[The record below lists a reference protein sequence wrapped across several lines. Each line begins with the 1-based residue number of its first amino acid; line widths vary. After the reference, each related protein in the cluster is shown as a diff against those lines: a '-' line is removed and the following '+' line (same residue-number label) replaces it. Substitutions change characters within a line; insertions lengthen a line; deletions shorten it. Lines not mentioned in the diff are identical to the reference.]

1 MGRRD
6 RDARFVHARYAAGE
20 VLGRGAQGIVLRVI
34 DREEPGRAL
43 TAKVFRPGAFEP
55 SALLGEFALLS
66 RLRLPGIVR
75 AHDLGHDERTGAP
88 FLVEDFVPG
97 LDAASWVRGAEG
109 DADRNRRLADLCAGV
124 AASLAA
130 LHDAGFLHGDLKP
143 AHVRMRPE
151 ARGARPVLLD
161 LGAAV
166 SFRARAP
173 GQTIAASPG
182 YAAPEVLA
190 GGAPTIRSD
199 LYGLGALAWA
209 AATGAPPPL
218 GTTKKRLSVSCSWLR
233 PALVE
238 IVEALVEQHPLD
250 RPEDARRVLSSLGA
264 SAMRAGERL
273 GAPPTPVGREAEIA
287 ALSAPSTS
295 PVRYVVGPSGAGK
308 SHLARELLTRTLCA
322 GRTARLVGLP
332 AEAGSLVPRLIGFFR
347 GMDPT
352 PPLAAAADGGA
363 ALLLIDG
370 LESGPP
376 ELAAALDV
384 YRCRGAG
391 APGLDVVVTARAAPR
406 GADVLRIE
414 PLAGEAF
421 VTLCHSLGLSDAA
434 AMERAR
440 AASEGLPGWL
450 LASLGRVPLERDT
463 ALGRASGLSEGAR
476 GILAAIALSG
486 GAMPESV
493 CHAITRR
500 LGGEGASLLV
510 ELLSASLIGRQASG
524 DVRYVLASPELGPD
538 LAAALATPALVDLTA
553 EVWLGEPDA
562 GAAALLSVAKA
573 APAAALPA
581 RREEMYARAARA
593 ARESGLLS
601 LEIEALLSLLQNPAW
616 RTPASLCRLE
626 RLVRDAGLPG
636 AHPEVLRWLDEAASE
651 DARLRSLSLR
661 RRAEQKARAGE
672 ASEARTLAEEAL
684 AAARRTNERQDEAFA
699 HGTLGLVALF
709 SAHYTD
715 AAEHLARAQ
724 EILGERG
731 SDDPE
736 ELARI
741 HHNAGVVALYRNRAE
756 QAIATFS
763 RALGEKR
770 RLGDRAGMRSC
781 LMNLGMALGR
791 AGRHAEAEAALGE
804 ATLLSRSLG
813 QEAGLGWCLFA
824 RAELEVRRGQFPAA
838 APFVAEA
845 WALGESLPAVVRAD
859 LSILRARIR
868 ARAGD
873 GAGALV
879 ALGELSAE
887 ARARDA
893 LVDVR
898 ACVAEVEA
906 RLATLPA
913 EPRRAARIAIGALR
927 RARTAELVEGASEA
941 REALWHALA
950 ARRPVPFGG
959 PEGDGYARGMAA
971 DDAGD
976 EALWDFL
983 AAATRTHP
991 DELGFD
997 LARRIVSRAGAERA
1011 FVALAS
1017 GAARIGPVYGA
1028 DLDGLALAEAGQ
1040 RLDAGLLREAFG
1052 SAEPLY
1058 QRDIPTAGGRGA
1070 RLVVVGPE
1078 GPHGSPV
1085 VVVEHRFRPG
1095 AFDRVTAAEARRWG
1109 ILAALVFRLSEAAEP
1124 EAEAQAPRPAARK
1137 DPGLAGKPSVDPSG
1151 ATTLIPV
1158 SGPRRSFPGIV
1169 GDSPALTRALGRL
1182 EAALPSD
1189 LPVLVVGETGVGKE
1203 LFARALH
1210 DLGPRARGP
1219 FVAMNCGGIPDT
1231 LFEAE
1236 LFGHARGAFTGAE
1249 RARTGLLA
1257 QANGGTLLLDEIG
1270 ELSLLRQASLLR
1282 ALEARRFRPI
1292 GSDEERAFDVRI
1304 VAATNRDLEEAASGG
1319 SFRQDLFYRLN
1330 AITIRVPP
1338 LRERAEDV
1346 PLLCRAFFPGATFAE
1361 DALAALSAHPWP
1373 GNVRELRNVMER
1385 LGALGASRI
1394 ERAHLPRAMRGR
1406 GAPSPAADERAP
1418 IRRALAETGGNISQ
1432 AALRLGLSRQG
1443 LKKRMVRLGMR
1454 EPAPSRKKVK

>member
-6 RDARFVHARYAAGE
+6 RDARLVHARYAAGE
-20 VLGRGAQGIVLRVI
+20 PLGRGAQGIVLRVV
-34 DREEPGRAL
+34 DREDLARAL

-75 AHDLGHDERTGAP
+75 AHDLGYDERTGAP

-97 LDAASWVRGAEG
+97 LDAATWVRGAPN
-109 DADRNRRLADLCAGV
+109 DADRNVRLADLCAGV
-124 AASLAA
+124 AATLAA

-151 ARGARPVLLD
+151 GRGERPVLLD

-166 SFRARAP
+166 FFRARAP
-173 GQTIAASPG
+173 GAPAAGSPG

-190 GGAPTIRSD
+190 GAAPTIRSD

-209 AATGAPPPL
+209 AATGAPPPP
-218 GTTKKRLSVSCSWLR
+218 GTTKMRLFSLCPWLR
-233 PALVE
+233 PTLAE
-238 IVEALVEQHPLD
+238 IVEALVEAHPLD

-287 ALSAPSTS
+287 ALSAPSAA

-322 GRTARLVGLP
+322 GRAARLVVLP
-332 AEAGSLVPRLIGFFR
+332 IEAGAILPRLIGFFR

-352 PPLAAAADGGA
+352 PPLAAAAEGGA

-384 YRCRGAG
+384 YRCRGAR
-391 APGLDVVVTARAAPR
+391 APGLDVVVTARAAPP
-406 GADVLRIE
+406 GADVLPIE
-414 PLAGEAF
+414 PLVGETF
-421 VTLCHSLGLSDAA
+421 VALCHSLGLSDPA
-434 AMERAR
+434 AMERAQ
-440 AASEGLPGWL
+440 AASQGLPGWL

-463 ALGRASGLSEGAR
+463 ALGRASGLSAGAR
-476 GILAAIALSG
+476 GVLAAIALSAG
-486 GAMPESV
+486 GMPEGA

-500 LGGEGASLLV
+500 LGAEGASLLA
-510 ELLSASLIGRQASG
+510 ELLSASLIGRRASG

-538 LAAALATPALVDLTA
+538 LAAALATPELVDLTA

-562 GAAALLSVAKA
+562 DAAALLSVAKA
-573 APAAALPA
+573 PSAAALPA
-581 RREEMYARAARA
+581 RREALLARAAQA
-593 ARESGLLS
+593 ARETGLLS
-601 LEIEALLSLLQNPAW
+601 LEIDALLLLLQTPAR

-636 AHPEVLRWLDEAASE
+636 AHPEVLRWLDEAALQDTS
-651 DARLRSLSLR
+651 LRSLSLR

-672 ASEARTLAEEAL
+672 AAEARALAEEAL
-684 AAARRTNERQDEAFA
+684 VAARHTNDRQAEAFA

-709 SAHYTD
+709 SAHSTD
-715 AAEHLARAQ
+715 AAEHLDRA
-724 EILGERG
+724 EGILDERG
-731 SDDPE
+731 ADDPE

-741 HHNAGVVALYRNRAE
+741 HHNAGVVALYRNRPD
-756 QAIATFS
+756 QAISTFS

-791 AGRHAEAEAALGE
+791 AGKHAEAEAALTE
-804 ATLLSRSLG
+804 ATLLARALG

-824 RAELEVRRGQFPAA
+824 RAELEVRRGQFAAA

-845 WALGESLPAVVRAD
+845 WALGASVPAVVRAD

-898 ACVAEVEA
+898 ACLAEVEA

-927 RARTAELVEGASEA
+927 RARAARLVEGESEA
-941 REALWHALA
+941 REALFRALA
-950 ARRPVPFGG
+950 ARRPVR
-959 PEGDGYARGMAA
+959 YAPRMAA
-971 DDAGD
+971 DEAGED
-976 EALWDFL
+976 ALWDFL
-983 AAATRTHP
+983 AGAARASEG
-991 DELGFD
+991 ELGLD
-997 LARRIVSRAGAERA
+997 LARRIVARAGAERA
-1011 FVALAS
+1011 FVALAC
-1017 GAARIGPVYGA
+1017 GARIGVVYGA

-1040 RLDAGLLREAFG
+1040 RLDGVLAREALG

-1070 RLVVVGPE
+1070 RLVVAGPE
-1078 GPHGSPV
+1078 GPLGSAI

-1095 AFDRVTAAEARRWG
+1095 AFDHVTAAEARRWG
-1109 ILAALVFRLSEAAEP
+1109 ILAALVFRISTAAEP
-1124 EAEAQAPRPAARK
+1124 DEETVAPRPAARK
-1137 DPGLAGKPSVDPSG
+1137 DPGLTGTPAAEPPG
-1151 ATTLIPV
+1151 ATTLIPI
-1158 SGPRRSFPGIV
+1158 SGPRRSIRGIV

-1182 EAALPSD
+1182 EAALPGD

-1236 LFGHARGAFTGAE
+1236 LFGHARGAFTGAD
-1249 RARTGLLA
+1249 RARTGLLV

-1270 ELSLLRQASLLR
+1270 ELSLLRQAALLR

-1304 VAATNRDLEEAASGG
+1304 VAATNRDLEKAVAEGT
-1319 SFRQDLFYRLN
+1319 FRQDLFYRLN

-1346 PLLCRAFFPGATFAE
+1346 PLLCRAFLPGATFAD

-1394 ERAHLPRAMRGR
+1394 ERAHLPRGIRGR
-1406 GAPSPAADERAP
+1406 GAPVPEVDERAP

-1432 AALRLGLSRQG
+1432 AASRLGLSRQG

-1454 EPAPSRKKVK
+1454 EPAPSSRKKLA

>member
-6 RDARFVHARYAAGE
+6 RDAFLVHARYAAGE
-20 VLGRGAQGIVLRVI
+20 PLGRGAQGIVLRVV
-34 DREEPGRAL
+34 DREDPSRAL

-66 RLRLPGIVR
+66 RLRLPGVVR
-75 AHDLGHDERTGAP
+75 AHDLGHDARTGAP

-97 LDAASWVRGAEG
+97 LDAATWVRGATD
-109 DADRNRRLADLCAGV
+109 DADHNRRLADLCAGV

-151 ARGARPVLLD
+151 ALGVRPVLLD

-166 SFRARAP
+166 FFRARAS
-173 GQTIAASPG
+173 GQSIAASPG

-190 GGAPTIRSD
+190 GAAPTIRSD

-209 AATGAPPPL
+209 AAAGAPPPL
-218 GTTKKRLSVSCSWLR
+218 GNAKKRLSTSCPWLR
-233 PALVE
+233 PTLAE
-238 IVEALVEQHPLD
+238 IVEALVEAHPLD
-250 RPEDARRVLSSLGA
+250 RPEDARRVLSFLGA
-264 SAMRAGERL
+264 SAIRAGERL
-273 GAPPTPVGREAEIA
+273 GAPPSPIGREAEIA
-287 ALSAPSTS
+287 ALSAPSAS
-295 PVRYVVGPSGAGK
+295 PVRHVVGPSGAGK

-322 GRTARLVGLP
+322 GRAARLVSLP
-332 AEAGSLVPRLIGFFR
+332 TDAGSIVPRLIGFFR
-347 GMDPT
+347 GMDPA
-352 PPLAAAADGGA
+352 PPLAPAAEGGT

-370 LESGPP
+370 LEAGPP

-384 YRCRGAG
+384 YRCRGAR
-391 APGLDVVVTARAAPR
+391 APGLDVVVTARAAPP

-421 VTLCHSLGLSDAA
+421 VALCHSLGLSDAA
-434 AMERAR
+434 AIEHAR

-463 ALGRASGLSEGAR
+463 ALGRASGLSTGAR
-476 GILAAIALSG
+476 GLLAGIALSG
-486 GAMPESV
+486 GAMPEGV

-510 ELLSASLIGRQASG
+510 ELLSASLIGRRASG
-524 DVRYVLASPELGPD
+524 DVRYVLSSPELGPD
-538 LAAALATPALVDLTA
+538 LAAALATPELVDLVA
-553 EVWLGEPDA
+553 EVWLGEPNAD
-562 GAAALLSVAKA
+562 AAALVSVAKA
-573 APAAALPA
+573 PSQPAQREALF
-581 RREEMYARAARA
+581 ARAALA

-601 LEIEALLSLLQNPAW
+601 LEIDALLLLLQTPAR
-616 RTPASLCRLE
+616 RTPALLCRLE

-636 AHPEVLRWLDEAASE
+636 AHPEVLRWLGEAAVQDPS
-651 DARLRSLSLR
+651 LRPLSLR

-672 ASEARTLAEEAL
+672 TPEARALAEEAL
-684 AAARRTNERQDEAFA
+684 AEARRIRDRQAEAFA

-709 SAHYTD
+709 SADYTE
-715 AAEHLARAQ
+715 AAGHLARAQ

-741 HHNAGVVALYRNRAE
+741 HHNAGVVALYRNRSDL
-756 QAIATFS
+756 AIETFS

-791 AGRHAEAEAALGE
+791 AGRYADAETALVE

-813 QEAGLGWCLFA
+813 QEAGLGWCLFT
-824 RAELEVRRGQFPAA
+824 RAELEVRRGHFAAA

-845 WALGESLPAVVRAD
+845 WALGASLPAVVRAD

-879 ALGELSAE
+879 ALGELAAE

-893 LVDVR
+893 LVEVR
-898 ACVAEVEA
+898 ACIAEVEA

-913 EPRRAARIAIGALR
+913 EPRRAARIALRALR
-927 RARTAELVEGASEA
+927 RAREAELVEGEFEA
-941 REALWHALA
+941 RETLFRALA
-950 ARRPVPFGG
+950 ARRPIR
-959 PEGDGYARGMAA
+959 YAPRMAA
-971 DDAGD
+971 DDAG
-976 EALWDFL
+976 EEETLWDFL
-983 AAATRTHP
+983 AGAARASP
-991 DELGFD
+991 EELGLD
-997 LARRIVSRAGAERA
+997 LARRIVARAGAERA

-1017 GAARIGPVYGA
+1017 GAARIGAVYGA

-1040 RLDAGLLREAFG
+1040 RLDTGVVREALG
-1052 SAEPLY
+1052 NGDPLY

-1078 GPHGSPV
+1078 GPQGSPI

-1095 AFDRVTAAEARRWG
+1095 AFDHVTAVEARRWG
-1109 ILAALVFRLSEAAEP
+1109 ILAALVFRLSATVELDE
-1124 EAEAQAPRPAARK
+1124 ETKTPRPAARK
-1137 DPGLAGKPSVDPSG
+1137 EPGLAGKPMADPPG

-1158 SGPRRSFPGIV
+1158 SGPRQSFPGIV

-1182 EAALPSD
+1182 EAALPSE

-1236 LFGHARGAFTGAE
+1236 LFGHARGAFTGAD
-1249 RARTGLLA
+1249 RARTGLFA

-1270 ELSLLRQASLLR
+1270 ELSPLRQASLLR

-1304 VAATNRDLEEAASGG
+1304 VAATNRDLEKAVADGT
-1319 SFRQDLFYRLN
+1319 FRQDLFYRLN
-1330 AITIRVPP
+1330 AITVRVPP

-1346 PLLCRAFFPGATFAE
+1346 PLLCRAFLPGATFAE

-1394 ERAHLPRAMRGR
+1394 ERAHLPRAIRGR
-1406 GAPSPAADERAP
+1406 GAAIPEADERAP

-1432 AALRLGLSRQG
+1432 AASRLGLSRQG
-1443 LKKRMVRLGMR
+1443 LKKRMIRLGMR
-1454 EPAPSRKKVK
+1454 EPAKKLG

>member
-6 RDARFVHARYAAGE
+6 RDALLVHARYAAGE
-20 VLGRGAQGIVLRVI
+20 PLGRGAQGIVLRVV
-34 DREEPGRAL
+34 DREDPGRSL

-66 RLRLPGIVR
+66 RLRLPGVVR

-97 LDAASWVRGAEG
+97 LDAATWVRGATG

-143 AHVRMRPE
+143 AHVRMRPDTDRE
-151 ARGARPVLLD
+151 RPVLLD

-166 SFRARAP
+166 FFRARAL
-173 GQTIAASPG
+173 GQSIAASPG

-190 GGAPTIRSD
+190 GAAPTIRSD

-218 GTTKKRLSVSCSWLR
+218 GNTKKRLSASCPWLR
-233 PALVE
+233 PTLAE
-238 IVEALVEQHPLD
+238 IVEALVEVHPLD
-250 RPEDARRVLSSLGA
+250 RPEDTRRVLSFLGA
-264 SAMRAGERL
+264 SATRAGERL

-287 ALSAPSTS
+287 ALSAPSVS

-322 GRTARLVGLP
+322 GRAARLVSLP
-332 AEAGSLVPRLIGFFR
+332 AEAGSIVPRLIGFFR
-347 GMDPT
+347 GMEPA
-352 PPLAAAADGGA
+352 PPLAPAAEGGT

-370 LESGPP
+370 LEAGPP
-376 ELAAALDV
+376 ELAAALDA
-384 YRCRGAG
+384 YRCRNAR
-391 APGLDVVVTARAAPR
+391 APGLDVVVTARAAPA
-406 GADVLRIE
+406 GADVLGIE

-421 VTLCHSLGLSDAA
+421 VALCHSLGLSDAA
-434 AMERAR
+434 AIERAR

-463 ALGRASGLSEGAR
+463 ALGRASGLPLGAR
-476 GILAAIALSG
+476 GVLAAIALSG
-486 GAMPESV
+486 GAMPEGV
-493 CHAITRR
+493 CHVITRR
-500 LGGEGASLLV
+500 LGGEGASLLA
-510 ELLSASLIGRQASG
+510 ELLSASLIGRRVSG
-524 DVRYVLASPELGPD
+524 DVRYVLSSPELGPD
-538 LAAALATPALVDLTA
+538 LAAALATPELVDLVA
-553 EVWLGEPDA
+553 EVWLSEPNAD
-562 GAAALLSVAKA
+562 AAALLSVAKA
-573 APAAALPA
+573 AALST
-581 RREEMYARAARA
+581 RRDELLARAARA

-601 LEIEALLSLLQNPAW
+601 LEIEALLLLLQNPAQ
-616 RTPASLCRLE
+616 RTRDLLCRLE

-636 AHPEVLRWLDEAASE
+636 AHPEVLRWLDEAASQ
-651 DARLRSLSLR
+651 DASLRPLSLR
-661 RRAEQKARAGE
+661 RRAEQKARAG
-672 ASEARTLAEEAL
+672 ATPEARALAEEAL
-684 AAARRTNERQDEAFA
+684 AAARRTHDRQAEAFA

-709 SAHYTD
+709 SADYTD
-715 AAEHLARAQ
+715 AAEHLARVQA
-724 EILGERG
+724 ILGERG

-756 QAIATFS
+756 QAIETFS

-770 RLGDRAGMRSC
+770 GLGDRAGMRSC

-791 AGRHAEAEAALGE
+791 AGRHAEAEAALAE

-813 QEAGLGWCLFA
+813 QEAGLGWCLFT
-824 RAELEVRRGQFPAA
+824 RAELEVRRGHFAAA
-838 APFVAEA
+838 APFVVEA

-859 LSILRARIR
+859 LLILRARIR

-873 GAGALV
+873 GAGALA

-898 ACVAEVEA
+898 ARLAEVEA
-906 RLATLPA
+906 RLATLPT
-913 EPRRAARIAIGALR
+913 EPRRAGRIAIGALR
-927 RARTAELVEGASEA
+927 RAREARLVEGEAEA
-941 REALWHALA
+941 REALSRALA
-950 ARRPVPFGG
+950 ARRPVR
-959 PEGDGYARGMAA
+959 YAPRMAA
-971 DDAGD
+971 EDAGE
-976 EALWDFL
+976 EALWEFL
-983 AAATRTHP
+983 AGAARASP
-991 DELGFD
+991 EELGLD
-997 LARRIVSRAGAERA
+997 LARRIASRAGAERA
-1011 FVALAS
+1011 FVVLAC
-1017 GAARIGPVYGA
+1017 GAVRIGSVYGA
-1028 DLDGLALAEAGQ
+1028 DLDGLALTEAGK
-1040 RLDAGLLREAFG
+1040 RLDAGLLREALG

-1070 RLVVVGPE
+1070 RLVVAGPE
-1078 GPHGSPV
+1078 GPQGSAI

-1109 ILAALVFRLSEAAEP
+1109 ILAALVFRLSAAAEP
-1124 EAEAQAPRPAARK
+1124 EEETLAPRPVTRK
-1137 DPGLAGKPSVDPSG
+1137 DPGLAGKPAPDPPG

-1203 LFARALH
+1203 IFARALH

-1249 RARTGLLA
+1249 RARTGLLV

-1304 VAATNRDLEEAASGG
+1304 VAATNRDLEKAVADGT
-1319 SFRQDLFYRLN
+1319 FRQDLFYRLN

-1346 PLLCRAFFPGATFAE
+1346 PLLCRAFLPGATFAE

-1385 LGALGASRI
+1385 LGVLGASRI
-1394 ERAHLPRAMRGR
+1394 ERAHLPRAIRGR
-1406 GAPSPAADERAP
+1406 GAAIPEADERAP

-1432 AALRLGLSRQG
+1432 AASLLGLSRQG

-1454 EPAPSRKKVK
+1454 EPTTSRKKLG

>member
-6 RDARFVHARYAAGE
+6 RDAPFVFDRYVAGE
-20 VLGRGAQGIVLRVI
+20 PLGRGAQGIVLRVV
-34 DREEPGRAL
+34 DREDPGRAL

-55 SALLGEFALLS
+55 SALVGEFALLA

-75 AHDLGHDERTGAP
+75 AHDLGHEVRTGAP

-97 LDAASWVRGAEG
+97 LDAATWVRSAKD

-143 AHVRMRPE
+143 AHVRMRPDPE
-151 ARGARPVLLD
+151 RPRPVLLD

-166 SFRARAP
+166 FFRARAP
-173 GQTIAASPG
+173 GQPVAASPG

-190 GGAPTIRSD
+190 GATPTIRSD

-209 AATGAPPPL
+209 AAAGAPPPV
-218 GTTKKRLSVSCSWLR
+218 GQTRTRLVKVCPWLR
-233 PALVE
+233 PTLAA
-238 IVEALVEQHPLD
+238 IVEALVEPHPLD
-250 RPEDARRVLSSLGA
+250 RPEGARRVLSLLGA
-264 SAMRAGERL
+264 AAVRAGERL
-273 GAPPTPVGREAEIA
+273 GAPPMPVGREAEIA
-287 ALSAPSTS
+287 ALSGPSAS

-308 SHLARELLTRTLCA
+308 SHLARELVTRALCA
-322 GRTARLVGLP
+322 GRAARLVVLP
-332 AEAGSLVPRLIGFFR
+332 EASGSIVPRWMGFFR
-347 GMDPT
+347 GTDPT
-352 PPLAAAADGGA
+352 PPLAPAADGGA
-363 ALLLIDG
+363 ALLVIDG
-370 LESGPP
+370 LESGPA

-391 APGLDVVVTARAAPR
+391 AQGLDVVVTARAAPA
-406 GADVLRIE
+406 GAVVLRIE
-414 PLAGEAF
+414 PLSGEAF
-421 VTLCHSLGLSDAA
+421 VALCHSLGLSDAA
-434 AMERAR
+434 AIEEAR
-440 AASEGLPGWL
+440 AASQGLPGWL

-463 ALGRASGLSEGAR
+463 ALGRASGLSTGAR
-476 GILAAIALSG
+476 GLLAAIALSG
-486 GAMPESV
+486 GALPEGV
-493 CHAITRR
+493 CHAILRR
-500 LGGEGASLLV
+500 LCGEGTAIFA
-510 ELLSASLIGRQASG
+510 ELLSASLIGRRADG

-538 LAAALATPALVDLTA
+538 LAAALATPALVDLLA
-553 EVWLGEPDA
+553 EVWLEEPHA
-562 GAAALLSVAKA
+562 EAAALLSVAKA
-573 APAAALPA
+573 PCAAENPA
-581 RREEMYARAARA
+581 RKEALLARAALA
-593 ARESGLLS
+593 ARERGLFS
-601 LEIEALLSLLQNPAW
+601 LEIDALLLLLQNPER
-616 RTPASLCRLE
+616 RTAASLCRLE

-636 AHPEVLRWLDEAASE
+636 AHPEVLRWLDEAALSDE
-651 DARLRSLSLR
+651 SLRSLSLR

-672 ASEARTLAEEAL
+672 TPEARALAEEAL
-684 AAARRTNERQDEAFA
+684 AAARRKNDRSAEAFA

-709 SAHYTD
+709 SAHYTE
-715 AAEHLARAQ
+715 AAEHLGRAG
-724 EILGERG
+724 EILGEQG
-731 SDDPE
+731 GDDPE

-741 HHNAGVVALYRNRAE
+741 HHNAGVVALYRFRVD

-763 RALGEKR
+763 RALAEKR

-791 AGRHAEAEAALGE
+791 AGRHAEAEAALAE

-824 RAELEVRRGQFPAA
+824 RAELEVRRGHFEAA

-879 ALGELSAE
+879 ALVELSSE

-898 ACVAEVEA
+898 ARIAEVEA

-913 EPRRAARIAIGALR
+913 EPRRAARIAVGALR
-927 RARTAELVEGASEA
+927 RAREAELVEGEAEA
-941 REALWHALA
+941 REALSRALV
-950 ARRPVPFGG
+950 ARRPVLPG
-959 PEGDGYARGMAA
+959 EAGDDRYARRMAA
-971 DDAGD
+971 DDAGG
-976 EALWDFL
+976 EVSWDFL
-983 AAATRTHP
+983 AGAARAP
-991 DELGFD
+991 ADESAVD
-997 LARRIVSRAGAERA
+997 LARRIVERAGAERA
-1011 FVALAS
+1011 FVALLD
-1017 GAARIGPVYGA
+1017 GAARIQAVFGA

-1040 RLDAGLLREAFG
+1040 RLDANLLREALG
-1052 SAEPLY
+1052 RAEPLY
-1058 QRDIPTAGGRGA
+1058 QRDVPSAGGRGA

-1078 GPHGSPV
+1078 GPHGSAV

-1109 ILAALVFRLSEAAEP
+1109 ILAALVFRIAAAAEP
-1124 EAEAQAPRPAARK
+1124 EEEAEPPRRASRK
-1137 DPGLAGKPSVDPSG
+1137 EMGLAGRPDVDPPG
-1151 ATTLIPV
+1151 ATTLIPL

-1169 GDSPALTRALGRL
+1169 GDSPALVRARARL

-1219 FVAMNCGGIPDT
+1219 FVAVNCGGIPDT

-1236 LFGHARGAFTGAE
+1236 LFGHARGAFTGAD
-1249 RARTGLLA
+1249 RARPGLLS

-1270 ELSLLRQASLLR
+1270 ELSLLRQAALLR
-1282 ALEARRFRPI
+1282 ALEGRRFRPI

-1304 VAATNRDLEEAASGG
+1304 VAATNRDLEKAVAEG
-1319 SFRQDLFYRLN
+1319 SFRQDLLYRLN

-1346 PLLCRAFFPGATFAE
+1346 PLLCRVFLPGATFAE
-1361 DALAALSAHPWP
+1361 DTLAALSAYPWP

-1385 LGALGASRI
+1385 LATLGASRI
-1394 ERAHLPRAMRGR
+1394 ERAHLPRGIRGPR
-1406 GAPSPAADERAP
+1406 AALPEADERAP
-1418 IRRALAETGGNISQ
+1418 IRVALAETGGNISQ
-1432 AALRLGLSRQG
+1432 AAERLGLSRQG

-1454 EPAPSRKKVK
+1454 EPVPSRKKLS